1 MDSITT
7 ASLLF
12 FPVYTSIDSTV
23 RTLFDA
29 GDSIHQGESDNDSG
43 HEGDSEWSG
52 VSWEEEEEYEG
63 EEGHEYES
71 RQKIFETEDRYET
84 EDQYEI
90 EPPSYVCYTPI
101 HTPPSS
107 ETESEDSAFEEET

>member
-1 MDSITT
+1 MDSTAT

-52 VSWEEEEEYEG
+52 VSWEEEEE
-63 EEGHEYES
+63 EEDVGDEYES
-71 RQKIFETEDRYET
+71 LQNFFEP

-90 EPPSYVCYTPI
+90 EAPSYVCHKTS
-101 HTPPSS
+101 HTPTSS
-107 ETESEDSAFEEET
+107 ETESEDSAFYEET

>member
-52 VSWEEEEEYEG
+52 VSWEDEEEE
-63 EEGHEYES
+63 EEEEEEQSES
-71 RQKIFETEDRYET
+71 EAESFQKKIELGDLY
-84 EDQYEI
+84 DI
-90 EPPSYVCYTPI
+90 EPPSSYVCYTPI

-107 ETESEDSAFEEET
+107 ETSSEDFCFSEEE